1 MVSTVYNEDV
11 DKATEL
17 VFSMMHIDLVP
28 CTLALLLHVLPK
40 CLVGEGK
47 EPILVHP
54 GGKCLA
60 KLTVDCLAASLNM
73 RNSKPYTRT
82 SSGWSRNVE
91 VIEKSRVLHLN
102 FIFEMFSFCWLF
114 IQLNIMSNTPIENM
128 KQRS

>member
-1 MVSTVYNEDV
+1 MTVLVEKMVSTVYNEDV

-91 VIEKSRVLHLN
+91 VIIN
-102 FIFEMFSFCWLF
+102 QGIFILISYLRCSLF
-114 IQLNIMSNTPIENM
+114 VGYLFN
-128 KQRS
+128 